1 MKLYF
6 FGSDECETC
15 QLMLAIFD
23 TVGILENNHIEFI
36 FVDAF
41 SDDQQY
47 ICDEHEVD
55 EIPHIKLFDDE
66 DEILFDRI
74 GVFNPAVI
82 KEILLSFHEEEEME
96 AEVIDEVEDK
106 LEEYYDIRHF
116 RSNKEE

>member
-23 TVGILENNHIEFI
+23 TAGILENHNIEFI

-41 SDDQQY
+41 SNDQQS
-47 ICDEHEVD
+47 ICDDHEVD

-74 GVFNPAVI
+74 GVFNPFVI
-82 KEILLSFHEEEEME
+82 KEILSSLDG
-96 AEVIDEVEDK
+96 DEVEDAVEEH